1 MSSMTILRAVRSK
14 EMDVDLEHRTT
25 VSNVERDSDEFVTI
39 YGTEQN
45 GQLYYIVLDQATID
59 LIKAV

>member
-45 GQLYYIVLDQATID
+45 GQLYYIVLDQATVD
-59 LIKAV
+59 LIKQV